1 MHFTGVCSVS
11 ACDLPV
17 TARFDRRLLGL
28 VLLAGAP
35 ALVTLAVL
43 LWVGS
48 YSILL
53 TFTVLLFLVLAWLW
67 VAFAARRLVVRPLR
81 TVGNLLAGLREG
93 HFTLRARG
101 TTDGDPLSDVF
112 REVNALGGM
121 LQEQRLGAV
130 EADALLRRVMEEIDV
145 AVFAF
150 AGDHTLQLANRAG
163 QQLLG
168 QPVERLLG
176 RTAEYLGL
184 DGCLTGNTPRM
195 MEQSFLGGIGRW
207 EVRRRSFRQGGLPME
222 MVVLADVSR
231 VVREEERQAWR
242 RLIRVL
248 SHEINNS
255 LAPIKSLAGT
265 LAALLERSPRPDD
278 CEEDLTR
285 GLEVI
290 AARAES
296 LDRFMAAY
304 ARLAKLP
311 APVLDDVEVETW
323 VRRVAALEARI
334 PVRVEPGPP
343 LTIRADGD
351 QLDQVLINLVKNAA
365 DAALETGG
373 DVTIGW
379 NGGGDGSE
387 VEVWVRDSGPGIAS
401 PTNIFVPFF
410 TTKRNGSGIGLT
422 LSRQVAEAHGG
433 TLTLQNRPGE
443 EGTGCIATLRLPSGA
458 TSDG

>member
-1 MHFTGVCSVS
+1 M
-11 ACDLPV
+11 

-35 ALVTLAVL
+35 ALVTVTIL
-43 LWVGS
+43 LWVAS
-48 YSILL
+48 YSTLL
-53 TFTVLLFLVLAWLW
+53 TFTVLLFLALGWLW

-81 TVGNLLAGLREG
+81 TIGNLLAGLREG

-163 QQLLG
+163 EQLLG

-184 DGCLTGNTPRM
+184 DGCLRGNTPRM
-195 MEQSFLGGIGRW
+195 MEQTFLGGIGRW

-278 CEEDLTR
+278 CEEDLAR

-311 APVLDDVEVETW
+311 APVLGDVEVETW

-373 DVTIGW
+373 EVTIGW
-379 NGGGDGSE
+379 SGDGDGDVAE
-387 VEVWVRDSGPGIAS
+387 LEVWVRDSGPGIAS

-433 TLTLQNRPGE
+433 TLTLQNRPAE
-443 EGTGCIATLRLPSGA
+443 EGSGCIANLRLP
-458 TSDG
+458 TNEV

>member
-1 MHFTGVCSVS
+1 M
-11 ACDLPV
+11 

-35 ALVTLAVL
+35 ALVTVAVL
-43 LWVGS
+43 LWVAS
-48 YSILL
+48 YSVLL
-53 TFTVLLFLVLAWLW
+53 TFTILLFLVLAWLW

-81 TVGNLLAGLREG
+81 TIGNLLAGLREG

-163 QQLLG
+163 EQLLG

-184 DGCLTGNTPRM
+184 DGCLRGNTPRM
-195 MEQSFLGGIGRW
+195 MEQTFLGGIGRW

-265 LAALLERSPRPDD
+265 LAALMERSPRPDD

-311 APVLDDVEVETW
+311 APVLGEVEVETW

-351 QLDQVLINLVKNAA
+351 QLDQVLINLVKNAT

-379 NGGGDGSE
+379 SGEESVSE

-401 PTNIFVPFF
+401 STNIFVPFF

-433 TLTLQNRPGE
+433 TLTLQNRPDE
-443 EGTGCIATLRLPSGA
+443 EGTGCIASLRLP
-458 TSDG
+458 TMKFEV

>member
-1 MHFTGVCSVS
+1 
-11 ACDLPV
+11 V
-17 TARFDRRLLGL
+17 TTRFDRRLLGL

-35 ALVTLAVL
+35 ALVTVAVL
-43 LWVGS
+43 LWAAS

-81 TVGNLLAGLREG
+81 TIGNLLAGLREG

-163 QQLLG
+163 EQLLG

-265 LAALLERSPRPDD
+265 LAALMERSPRPDD
-278 CEEDLTR
+278 CEEDLAR

-311 APVLDDVEVETW
+311 APVLGDVEVETW

-334 PVRVEPGPP
+334 PVRVEPGP
-343 LTIRADGD
+343 LVTIRADGD

-379 NGGGDGSE
+379 SGGGGAAE

-433 TLTLQNRPGE
+433 TLTLQNRPAE
-443 EGTGCIATLRLPSGA
+443 EGTGCIASLRLPIEV
-458 TSDG
+458 